1 MIRIF
6 VCPSHLS
13 ALYMI
18 LYARKTKTEAY
29 KDVLVLDWPDKK
41 ASLTKVI
48 TDTKKIYNWVD
59 VINLSRTISDETDL
73 APSSKKKLIRKLKEI
88 FFLKPAYNLLLKRH
102 RAKCAKIEE
111 QTILSHLAGKGEV
124 VEVNILTQTG
134 IIESLFKLFPK
145 AAVNYFEHGMGDYFL
160 IQKVK
165 RVDFNFYC
173 IFNER
178 FKEYLVTRNLPGNYV
193 KGFIEAGDFLAIS
206 KETINADEKRD
217 EIISQYQF
225 AGKKVL
231 ILLESVEI
239 YNVPDNFWT
248 DYLDL
253 CMSKIPN
260 PQDYTFILKPH
271 PAQSFKAI
279 ELSKSHMINH
289 YKVKTVVIE
298 GNKAVNYSVEVLYS
312 MWDDST
318 DYVFTVFSSALYYI
332 SKIYNNKQ
340 TKYFYAFDFFKDY
353 TKNAP
358 AQFVYI
364 FNGIEDVVKNVLS
377 ENCVDMIGK

>member
-1 MIRIF
+1 MF
-6 VCPSHLS
+6 H
-13 ALYMI
+13 
-18 LYARKTKTEAY
+18 
-29 KDVLVLDWPDKK
+29 
-41 ASLTKVI
+41 
-48 TDTKKIYNWVD
+48 
-59 VINLSRTISDETDL
+59 
-73 APSSKKKLIRKLKEI
+73 
-88 FFLKPAYNLLLKRH
+88 
-102 RAKCAKIEE
+102 
-111 QTILSHLAGKGEV
+111 
-124 VEVNILTQTG
+124 
-134 IIESLFKLFPK
+134 
-145 AAVNYFEHGMGDYFL
+145 
-160 IQKVK
+160 
-165 RVDFNFYC
+165 
-173 IFNER
+173 
-178 FKEYLVTRNLPGNYV
+178 
-193 KGFIEAGDFLAIS
+193 
-206 KETINADEKRD
+206 

>member
-1 MIRIF
+1 
-6 VCPSHLS
+6 
-13 ALYMI
+13 MI

>member
-1 MIRIF
+1 M
-6 VCPSHLS
+6 
-13 ALYMI
+13 
-18 LYARKTKTEAY
+18 
-29 KDVLVLDWPDKK
+29 
-41 ASLTKVI
+41 
-48 TDTKKIYNWVD
+48 
-59 VINLSRTISDETDL
+59 
-73 APSSKKKLIRKLKEI
+73 
-88 FFLKPAYNLLLKRH
+88 PA
-102 RAKCAKIEE
+102 
-111 QTILSHLAGKGEV
+111 
-124 VEVNILTQTG
+124 
-134 IIESLFKLFPK
+134 
-145 AAVNYFEHGMGDYFL
+145 
-160 IQKVK
+160 
-165 RVDFNFYC
+165 
-173 IFNER
+173 
-178 FKEYLVTRNLPGNYV
+178 
-193 KGFIEAGDFLAIS
+193 
-206 KETINADEKRD
+206 
-217 EIISQYQF
+217 
-225 AGKKVL
+225 KKVL